1 MKLGRAKRRGRRRW
15 ARRLAAIPAVL
26 LALPVLTPA
35 APSSAAENTATTS
48 IAVDDVTSIE
58 MHATANCVKAANQ
71 CYFTTSANLRTP
83 DGPSPFPDDVY
94 ARQNTTVRS
103 TNRQV
108 YVADSDFDAPN
119 TRMFKSIDDV
129 EFATVY
135 FGGGPPE
142 KFMVH
147 GNTRT
152 VDSRTGQPNTDAG
165 YIACAYIQVVYGGVN
180 LTTPTACAQTTY
192 S

>member
-1 MKLGRAKRRGRRRW
+1 MK
-15 ARRLAAIPAVL
+15 RLAGSLAAVSAILLTLAV
-26 LALPVLTPA
+26 VTPTA
-35 APSSAAENTATTS
+35 ESAAAENTATAS

-58 MHATANCVKAANQ
+58 IHSTANCVKADNQ
-71 CYFTTSANLRTP
+71 CYFTTTANLRTP
-83 DGPSPFPDDVY
+83 DGPIPFPDDAW

-103 TNRQV
+103 TSRMV
-108 YVADSDFDAPN
+108 YVADADFNAPN
-119 TRMFKSIDDV
+119 TRMFKSINDV
-129 EFATVY
+129 EFATVF

-142 KFMVH
+142 KFMVQ
-147 GNTRT
+147 GNSRT
-152 VDSRTGQPNTDAG
+152 VDWSTGQPRTDAG

>member
-1 MKLGRAKRRGRRRW
+1 MK
-15 ARRLAAIPAVL
+15 RLAGSLAAVSAVM
-26 LALPVLTPA
+26 LALPALTPTA
-35 APSSAAENTATTS
+35 LSSAAQNTATTS
-48 IAVDDVTSIE
+48 ISVDGVTSIE
-58 MHATANCVKAANQ
+58 MHATANCVKAENQ

-83 DGPSPFPDDVY
+83 EGPIPFPDDVY
-94 ARQNTTVRS
+94 GRQNTTVRS
-103 TNRQV
+103 TNRLV

-119 TRMFKSIDDV
+119 TRMFKSPNDV
-129 EFATVY
+129 EFATVF

-152 VDSRTGQPNTDAG
+152 VDWRTGQPNTDAG
-165 YIACAYIQVVYGGVN
+165 YIACAYIQIVYSGVN

>member
-1 MKLGRAKRRGRRRW
+1 MK
-15 ARRLAAIPAVL
+15 RLARSLLAVSAML
-26 LALPVLTPA
+26 LALPMIGPT

-58 MHATANCVKAANQ
+58 MHVTANCVKADNQ
-71 CYFTTSANLRTP
+71 CYVTTAANLRTSQ
-83 DGPSPFPDDVY
+83 GPIPFPDNVW

-103 TNRQV
+103 TNRLV
-108 YVADSDFDAPN
+108 YVADSDFDAAN

-135 FGGGPPE
+135 LGGGPPE
-142 KFMVH
+142 KFMMH
-147 GNTRT
+147 ANTHT
-152 VDSRTGQPNTDAG
+152 VDWSTGQPRTDAG
-165 YIACAYIQVVYGGVN
+165 YIACAFIQVVYGGVN
-180 LTTPTACAQTTY
+180 LTTPTACAQTMY

>member
-1 MKLGRAKRRGRRRW
+1 MK
-15 ARRLAAIPAVL
+15 RLAGSLAAVSATV
-26 LALPVLTPA
+26 LALAVLTPP
-35 APSSAAENTATTS
+35 APSSAASNTATTS
-48 IAVDDVTSIE
+48 IPVDDVTSIE
-58 MHATANCVKAANQ
+58 MHVTANCVKADNQ
-71 CYFTTSANLRTP
+71 CYFDTAANLRTP
-83 DGPSPFPDDVY
+83 DGPAPFPDDVY
-94 ARQNTTVRS
+94 AKQNTTVRS
-103 TNRQV
+103 NNRLV
-108 YVADSDFDAPN
+108 YVADSDFSAPN

-142 KFMVH
+142 KFMLH

-152 VDSRTGQPNTDAG
+152 VDWTTGQPRTDAG
-165 YIACAYIQVVYGGVN
+165 YIACSYIQVVYGPVN

>member
-1 MKLGRAKRRGRRRW
+1 MK
-15 ARRLAAIPAVL
+15 RLAGSLAAVSTVL

-35 APSSAAENTATTS
+35 AQSFAAENTATTS

-58 MHATANCVKAANQ
+58 MHVTASCVKADNQ
-71 CYFTTSANLRTP
+71 CYFTTAANLRTP
-83 DGPSPFPDDVY
+83 EGPASFPDDVY

-103 TNRQV
+103 TNRLV

-119 TRMFKSIDDV
+119 TRMFKSINDV

-135 FGGGPPE
+135 LGGGPPE
-142 KFMVH
+142 KFMLH

-152 VDSRTGQPNTDAG
+152 VDWRTGQPRTDAG
-165 YIACAYIQVVYGGVN
+165 YIACAYIQVVYGTVN

>member
-1 MKLGRAKRRGRRRW
+1 MKRW
-15 ARRLAAIPAVL
+15 AGSLAAVSAVL
-26 LALPVLTPA
+26 LTLSAVTPT
-35 APSSAAENTATTS
+35 APSSAAENAATKS
-48 IAVDDVTSIE
+48 IAVDEITSIE
-58 MHATANCVKAANQ
+58 IRATANCVLADNQ
-71 CYFTTSANLRTP
+71 CYFTTAANLRTAE
-83 DGPSPFPDDVY
+83 GPIPFPDDVY
-94 ARQNTTVRS
+94 GRQNTTIRS
-103 TNRQV
+103 TNRLV

-119 TRMFKSIDDV
+119 TRMFKSIGDV

-147 GNTRT
+147 GSTRT
-152 VDSRTGQPNTDAG
+152 VDWSTGRPRTDAG
-165 YIACAYIQVVYGGVN
+165 YIACAFIQVVYGGVN

>member
-1 MKLGRAKRRGRRRW
+1 VLRLTSS
-15 ARRLAAIPAVL
+15 LAAVSAVL
-26 LALPVLTPA
+26 LAVPALTPTA
-35 APSSAAENTATTS
+35 VSAAAENTATTS

-58 MHATANCVKAANQ
+58 MHATANCVLADNQ
-71 CYFTTSANLRTP
+71 CYFTTSANLRTAE
-83 DGPSPFPDDVY
+83 GPVPFPDDVY

-103 TNRQV
+103 TNRLV

-119 TRMFKSIDDV
+119 TRMFKSINDV
-129 EFATVY
+129 EFATVF

-152 VDSRTGQPNTDAG
+152 VDWSTGRPRTDAG